1 MFYSIVPY
9 EQLFPTN
16 EDDFKYEEVT
26 FEGNTIQVYKKD
38 DKYIIKRI
46 ISTDP
51 KVYLNKELSPGN
63 ELKM

>member
-26 FEGNTIQVYKKD
+26 YEGNTIQVYRRD
-38 DKYIIKRI
+38 DKYIIKRVI
-46 ISTDP
+46 TTDP
-51 KVYLNKELSPGN
+51 KIYLNNKLSPGN